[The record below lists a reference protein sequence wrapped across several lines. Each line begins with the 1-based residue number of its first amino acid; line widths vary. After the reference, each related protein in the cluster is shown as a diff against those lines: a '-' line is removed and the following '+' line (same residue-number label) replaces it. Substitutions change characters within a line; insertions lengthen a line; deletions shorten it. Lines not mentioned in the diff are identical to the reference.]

1 MAMDNNE
8 VRLQKYIS
16 ERGIVSRRKAA
27 ELIRDGR
34 VTVNGAT
41 VTIPGERFSYDNIE
55 VAIDGK
61 NITVDLPASRTIMIY
76 KPRDYICSRSE
87 EQGVT
92 VYELL
97 DKADRKLV
105 TVGRLDK
112 NSEGLL
118 LLSNDGDLVN
128 RLTHPS
134 YEHTKIYKVT
144 VSGNLDESTLRK
156 LQSRMIIDGYEI
168 RPVKV
173 SILPQ
178 RKKGNRYLLQFELK
192 EGRNRQIRRMCDQVG
207 LKIHRLI
214 RTEFAGLTLD
224 GIKAGEWREVTP
236 SEISSLNA

>member
-1 MAMDNNE
+1 MEDNE
-8 VRLQKYIS
+8 LRLQKYIS

-27 ELIRDGR
+27 ELICDGR
-34 VTVNGAT
+34 VTVNGEVVT
-41 VTIPGERFSYDNIE
+41 VPGTRVSADNIK

-61 NITVDLPASRTIMIY
+61 DIEEKLPASRTIMIY
-76 KPRDYICSRSE
+76 KPRDYICSRST

-134 YEHTKIYKVT
+134 FDNVKIYKVT
-144 VSGNLDESTLRK
+144 VSGNLNDVTLQT
-156 LQSRMIIDGYEI
+156 LQSRMIIDDYKI

-173 SILPQ
+173 TILPY
-178 RKKGNRYLLQFELK
+178 KYKGNRFLLQFELK

-207 LKIHRLI
+207 LKIHRLV
-214 RTEFAGLTLD
+214 RTEFAGLTL
-224 GIKAGEWREVTP
+224 GGLRAGEWKVVELTGC
-236 SEISSLNA
+236 